1 MTAEQFNEKY
11 SEYLE
16 ERHYGLDIHDEKV
29 IAYLDEVFEN
39 ELTKIPGFTYSQIK
53 LKFSSS
59 RFYASGL
66 SAEQEIEIERKI
78 NELVKN

>member
-1 MTAEQFNEKY
+1 MTVQQFNEKY
-11 SEYLE
+11 KNFLE

-29 IAYLDEVFEN
+29 INYLDNLFEN

-59 RFYASGL
+59 RFYATGL
-66 SAEQEIEIERKI
+66 TPEKESEIESTI
-78 NELVKN
+78 NALVK

>member
-1 MTAEQFNEKY
+1 MTANDFNEKY

-29 IAYLDEVFEN
+29 IAYLDEIFEN

-53 LKFSSS
+53 LKFNSS
-59 RFYASGL
+59 RFYAEGL
-66 SAEQEIEIERKI
+66 PEGKDSEIEKKI

>member
-1 MTAEQFNEKY
+1 MTVQEFNEKY
-11 SEYLE
+11 SDFLE

-29 IAYLDEVFEN
+29 IAYLDEVFET

-53 LKFSSS
+53 LKFNSS
-59 RFYASGL
+59 RFYATGL
-66 SAEQEIEIERKI
+66 SSEKETEIERKI